1 LPVVFL
7 KFAFK
12 PMVSMIFYLKC
23 LLEFLVVHSNPTP
36 KKKQAVC
43 FYFSRFGGIP
53 PDSASIM
60 LLAAISDI
68 FDLVSKVAEA
78 I

>member
-1 LPVVFL
+1 MPSNLKLLTFLPVVFL

-36 KKKQAVC
+36 KKKQAVLLLLQQIW
-43 FYFSRFGGIP
+43 RN
-53 PDSASIM
+53 SA
-60 LLAAISDI
+60 
-68 FDLVSKVAEA
+68 
-78 I
+78 